1 MKTNLLKSLSIGA
14 LILIS
19 TLISSCSDENL
30 TTSTALNI
38 IDNYL
43 TEKPIYET
51 AELQLGTIKLRT
63 SKDAEEIEHY
73 KSLEKKGLISFEEE
87 SIKKKWLSKD
97 SIWNTQIHITDQ
109 AKPYIISQKPTKVIL
124 RAVQY
129 ELDKDQPLQINSKNK
144 RSATITVMLFKKET
158 PFAILTEDKNPN
170 SDFITRKFKLKYNE
184 QYGWEVSK

>member
-1 MKTNLLKSLSIGA
+1 MKTNLLKTLSIG
-14 LILIS
+14 LLVLTS

-30 TTSTALNI
+30 TTSTALKI

-43 TEKPIYET
+43 SEKPIYET
-51 AELQLGTIKLRT
+51 TDLKLGTIKLRT

-73 KSLEKKGLISFEEE
+73 KSLEKKGLIAFEEE
-87 SIKKKWLSKD
+87 TIKKKWLSKD
-97 SIWNTQIHITDQ
+97 SIWNTQINITEQ
-109 AKPYIISQKPTKVIL
+109 AKPYIISQTPSKVTL
-124 RAVQY
+124 TAVQY
-129 ELDKDQPLQINSKNK
+129 ELDKDQPLQINSKSK